1 MQLSVKTE
9 SDIREMFVHHDTDQ
23 SGSIDVREL
32 HMVFAAFNG
41 APRFGVR
48 MSAVPRNQCLTHLPT
63 RGQQCI

>member
-41 APRFGVR
+41 ARFDVR
-48 MSAVPRNQCLTHLPT
+48 MSAVSRNQCLTHLPT

>member
-1 MQLSVKTE
+1 MTDRRAVCALQLSVKTE

-41 APRFGVR
+41 ARFDVR
-48 MSAVPRNQCLTHLPT
+48 MSLLCHATSA
-63 RGQQCI
+63 